1 LIKTNKIWL
10 IRNPVAGWNS
20 NRLVDEMLKLLNQ
33 KGVYPVIQNTNA
45 AGHAEEL
52 AQEACRQQV
61 DLLIV
66 AGGDGTLNEVVN
78 GLAVC
83 QKENCRLP
91 LLAIFPSGTVNL
103 VAKEL
108 DIPSNPENYV
118 DLLLKGST
126 KTIWPA
132 SINDRYFIATVG
144 IGFDAYIVGKINLE
158 AKKIFSKLAYM
169 FQTFHLLTTKWTQR
183 YQVQIDGTQQSA
195 VSVIVTN
202 SYYYANHYSITP
214 IARLTEPLFYVCL
227 FERSS
232 NWDIFTYLIL
242 LVLGQL
248 HRHKHVKIIPGKEVR
263 IKAVQQQVQIDGD
276 VSAFSCLTIK
286 AGDIPIEVI
295 SE

>member
-1 LIKTNKIWL
+1 MIKTDKVWL

-20 NRLVDEMLKLLNQ
+20 NRLVEEMLKLLNE
-33 KGVYPVIQNTNA
+33 KGIQPIIQNTKA

-52 AQEACRQQV
+52 AKEACRENV
-61 DLLIV
+61 DILIV
-66 AGGDGTLNEVVN
+66 AGGDGTLNETVN
-78 GLAVC
+78 GLAIC

-108 DIPSNPENYV
+108 DISSSAENYV
-118 DLLLKGST
+118 EMLLKGHT

-158 AKKIFSKLAYM
+158 AKKVFSKLAYM

-183 YQVQIDGTQQSA
+183 YQVQIDGQDHSA

-227 FERSS
+227 FEKST
-232 NWDIFTYLIL
+232 NWDIFTYLIS

-263 IKAVQQQVQIDGD
+263 IKAVQQQIQIDGD
-276 VSAFSCLTIK
+276 VSVSSCLTIK

-295 SE
+295 SN

>member
-1 LIKTNKIWL
+1 MIKTNNVWL

-20 NRLVDEMLKLLNQ
+20 NRLVDEMLKLLNE
-33 KGVYPVIQNTNA
+33 KGLNPVIQNTNA

-52 AQEACRQQV
+52 AAEACREKV

-78 GLAVC
+78 GLATC
-83 QKENCRLP
+83 QKEGCPLP

-118 DLLLKGST
+118 DLLFKGNI

-132 SINDRYFIATVG
+132 SINERYFIATVG

-183 YQVQIDGTQQSA
+183 YQVQIDGDPHSA

-227 FERSS
+227 FEKSS
-232 NWDIFTYLIL
+232 NWDIFTYLIS

-276 VSAFSCLTIK
+276 ISALSCLTIK
-286 AGDIPIEVI
+286 AGDVPIEVI
-295 SE
+295 SN

>member
-1 LIKTNKIWL
+1 MIKTNKIWL
-10 IRNPVAGWNS
+10 IRNPIAGWNS
-20 NRLVDEMLKLLNQ
+20 NRLVDEMLKLLTE
-33 KGVYPVIQNTNA
+33 KGITPFIQNTNA

-52 AQEACRQQV
+52 ALKACLEQV

-66 AGGDGTLNEVVN
+66 AGGDGTVNEVVN
-78 GLAVC
+78 GLAAY
-83 QKENCRLP
+83 QKKASPLP
-91 LLAIFPSGTVNL
+91 TLAIFPSGTVNL

-108 DIPSNPENYV
+108 DIASNPASFVE
-118 DLLLKGST
+118 LLLKGNT

-158 AKKIFSKLAYM
+158 AKKTFSKLAYM

-183 YQVQIDGTQQSA
+183 YQVRIDGIHHLA

-202 SYYYANHYSITP
+202 SYYYANHYSISP
-214 IARLTEPLFYVCL
+214 IARLTEPQFYVCL

-232 NWDIFTYLIL
+232 NWDIFTYLIS

-248 HRHKHVKIIPGKEVR
+248 HRHKHVKIIPGKEVH
-263 IKAVQQQVQIDGD
+263 IKSVQQQVQIDGD
-276 VSAFSCLTIK
+276 ISAFSCLTIK

-295 SE
+295 SN